1 MLRNGLTASKMLP
14 TGLWLAACGGI
25 QPFQLLLTLA
35 TGAALLQA
43 LVVFELHV
51 FSILHRVA
59 MTEKTSLDVDL
70 QVSLMS
76 WPRT

>member
-1 MLRNGLTASKMLP
+1 
-14 TGLWLAACGGI
+14 
-25 QPFQLLLTLA
+25 LTLA

-59 MTEKTSLDVDL
+59 MMEKTSLDVDL
-70 QVSLMS
+70 DVRGRPWMLAQDIVGPDSKLVEGE
-76 WPRT
+76 RNIQD